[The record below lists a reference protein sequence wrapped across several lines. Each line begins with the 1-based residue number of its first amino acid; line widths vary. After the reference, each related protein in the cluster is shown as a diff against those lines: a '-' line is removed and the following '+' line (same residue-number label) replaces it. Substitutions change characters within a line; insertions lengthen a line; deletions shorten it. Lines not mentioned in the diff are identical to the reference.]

1 MRIHCDD
8 WTLDTATRLIE
19 RGGGAVHVSP
29 KAFDLLTALL
39 LERPRVL
46 SKAELL
52 ERLWPDTFVSES
64 NLASLVAELR
74 AALGDQARRPRYL
87 RTVHRHGYAFS
98 GTAIADQPLAPAAPP
113 ATACARL
120 LIGAREIALTP
131 GANVLGRVAE
141 AAAWIESSC
150 VSRRH
155 AVVTVSADG
164 ASIEDLGSKNGTF
177 VNRRRVDG
185 VQPLAD
191 RDEIGLGPER
201 LVFRLPGPPSPTET
215 QAGRVVTGSGGQPHR
230 PRRRPGLSV
239 PARSASP
246 RSRG

>member
-1 MRIHCDD
+1 MRVHCDD

-19 RGGGAVHVSP
+19 RGGDAVHVSP
-29 KAFDLLTALL
+29 KAFDLLAALL

-87 RTVHRHGYAFS
+87 RTAHRHGYAS
-98 GTAIADQPLAPAAPP
+98 CGAATTDGPPSPP
-113 ATACARL
+113 ARPVAACARL
-120 LIGAREIALTP
+120 VIGAREFALAP
-131 GANVLGRVAE
+131 GANVLGRVPG
-141 AAAWIESSC
+141 AAIWIESAC

-155 AVVTVSADG
+155 ALVTVAADG

-177 VNRRRVDG
+177 LNRRRVTG

-191 RDEIGLGPER
+191 GDEIGLGPER
-201 LVFRLPGPPSPTET
+201 LVFRLPGAPPPTET
-215 QAGRVVTGSGGQPHR
+215 QADG
-230 PRRRPGLSV
+230 
-239 PARSASP
+239 
-246 RSRG
+246 